1 MLSAGERLTA
11 PPRAWRWKPWA
22 WAAALCLHL
31 LVIFLFLLFA
41 RERPPAEETSPPGI
55 AVVFD
60 HGGAP
65 KAAAPPGPRHGP
77 ESVAEAP
84 PPAAPPPAASVASA
98 PPEVNLNMPTTPFA
112 ALQSAPLPALPPQ
125 PRQITR
131 PQPRQITRPQPKPS
145 QKYVVMN
152 NMSYGHPAPP
162 VLGAR
167 PALNLSLA
175 QSDAQAANA
184 PELTVKG
191 NIGADWMAALSKWVN
206 EHKYYP
212 QAAAEQGQQGNA
224 SVEFTVDRAGNVT
237 GVHLTASAG
246 SPFLDQA
253 WVQLFAD
260 NQLPAF
266 PPGTKSDHVT
276 VDATMHYMLIP

>member
-1 MLSAGERLTA
+1 MALAAGERLAAA
-11 PPRAWRWKPWA
+11 PRVWRWRPWA
-22 WAAALCLHL
+22 WAAALALHVLVVL
-31 LVIFLFLLFA
+31 LLLLFL
-41 RERPPAEETSPPGI
+41 RQRQPAEEPSPPGI

-65 KAAAPPGPRHGP
+65 KAAAPPAPRHGP
-77 ESVAEAP
+77 QSEAQAPPAAAPPP
-84 PPAAPPPAASVASA
+84 PPAAPQAQ
-98 PPEVNLNMPTTPFA
+98 PEVNLNMPNAPFA
-112 ALQSAPLPALPPQ
+112 TVQSAPQPAPKAQ
-125 PRQITR
+125 PRPHSVAR
-131 PQPRQITRPQPKPS
+131 PQPS
-145 QKYVVMN
+145 QKYIVMN
-152 NMSYGHPAPP
+152 NMSYGRPAPP
-162 VLGAR
+162 VLGAK
-167 PALNLSLA
+167 PALSLDLA

-212 QAAAEQGQQGNA
+212 QAAAEQGQQGVA

-237 GVHLTASAG
+237 AVHLTDG
-246 SPFLDQA
+246 SGSTFLDQA
-253 WVQLFAD
+253 WVQLFAN

-276 VDATMHYMLIP
+276 VDATMHYELIP